1 MGGSSWVKVISSQV
15 QLGLGGR
22 QPPARLQAGSRT
34 CPGQEEVRGCGGS
47 RGPRQGWRGDDQC
60 P

>member
-47 RGPRQGWRGDDQC
+47 RGPPAGLERG
-60 P
+60 